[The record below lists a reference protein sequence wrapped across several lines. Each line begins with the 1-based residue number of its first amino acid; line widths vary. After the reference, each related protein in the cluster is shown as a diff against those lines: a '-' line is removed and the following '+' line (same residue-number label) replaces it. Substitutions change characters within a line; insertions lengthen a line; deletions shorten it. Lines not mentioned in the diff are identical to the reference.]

1 MDMTIPS
8 IVLFGA
14 MLIGLSFIPMTIRD
28 IKREIK
34 DAFGKEE
41 RTDEDDYLCRD

>member
-14 MLIGLSFIPMTIRD
+14 MVMGLSMIPSIFRDFID
-28 IKREIK
+28 EVKK
-34 DAFGKEE
+34 AFAKEE
-41 RTDEDDYLCRD
+41 RTDTL